1 MSATLWLLGD
11 QLAPGHLAQVP
22 DSEREGLRLL
32 MIESAARARR
42 LDYHPKKLVLLFSA
56 MRHRA
61 EALREEGYEVDY
73 RAADDMFGALQAHR
87 EAYDPDR
94 LLMVEASSYRGR
106 CFQQELNEKLGIP
119 VEILPNHQFLANR
132 FNPMPDVEP
141 GESIRQET
149 FYRAMRR
156 HFKLMMDEDGKPLG
170 GKWNFD
176 KQNRKPLP
184 EEIDPPDPVSF
195 EPDDLTRTMIEAVEE
210 DYQGVGDVSDFS
222 LPVTLEDAQRAADD
236 FFENRLAKF
245 GTYEDAMSQDHA
257 VLYHSKLSLCI
268 NLGLL
273 DPLDLAQRAEAAYRD
288 DRITINNAEGFI
300 RQVVGWREYMFW
312 QYRRLMPD
320 LAAGNT
326 FDAQG
331 PLPAFF
337 WTGETEMNCLK
348 HVLARVLNDG
358 YAHHIERL
366 MVLSNFCTLAGIEP
380 RAVLDWFQSA
390 FIDAYDWVMVPNVIG
405 MGLYADGGQIG
416 TKPYIS
422 SANYINKMSDY
433 CKACRFNHKQ
443 RTGDDAC
450 PFNFMYWGFLL
461 QHEDRL
467 RENSRMARMLYN
479 LKYLDDAEREKVRD
493 AVAGFLDDL

>member
-1 MSATLWLLGD
+1 MAASLWLLGD
-11 QLAPGHLAQVP
+11 QLAPLHLTLVP
-22 DSEREGLRLL
+22 HSARDGLRIL
-32 MIESAARARR
+32 MIESRAQARR

-61 EALREEGYEVDY
+61 EALREEGFEVDY
-73 RAADDMFGALQAHR
+73 RPACDTVGALRAHC
-87 EAYDPDR
+87 ETYDPNR
-94 LLMVEASSYRGR
+94 LLVVESSSYRGR
-106 CFQQELNEKLGIP
+106 RFQVGLSERLGIP
-119 VEILPNHQFLANR
+119 VEILPNHQFLSNR
-132 FNPMPDVEP
+132 FNPLPDVEP
-141 GESIRQET
+141 GESVRQET

-156 HFKLMMDEDGKPLG
+156 HFNLMMDEEVKPLG

-176 KQNRKPLP
+176 KQNRKPFP
-184 EEIDPPDPVSF
+184 EDMEPPDPVSF
-195 EPDDLTRTMIEAVEE
+195 EPDDLTRRMIEEVSEN
-210 DYQGVGDVSDFS
+210 YRGVGDVNDFS
-222 LPVTLEDAQRAADD
+222 LPVTLEDAQRAAED
-236 FFENRLAKF
+236 FLETRLAKF
-245 GTYEDAMSQDHA
+245 GTYEDAMSQDHT

-268 NLGLL
+268 NIGLL
-273 DPLDLAQRAEAAYRD
+273 DPLDLAQRAEVAYRE
-288 DRITINNAEGFI
+288 DRVTINNAEGFI

-326 FDAQG
+326 FEAQG
-331 PLPAFF
+331 PLPDFF

-366 MVLSNFCTLAGIEP
+366 MILSNFCLLSGIEP
-380 RAVLDWFQSA
+380 QAVLDWFQTV

-416 TKPYIS
+416 TKPYIA

-433 CKACRFNHKQ
+433 CQTCRYDHNQ

-450 PFNFMYWGFLL
+450 PFNYLYWGCLL
-461 QHEDRL
+461 QHENQL
-467 RENSRMARMLYN
+467 RENPRMARMLYN
-479 LKYLDDAEREKVRD
+479 LKYLDETEREKVRD
-493 AVAGFLDDL
+493 AVEGFLEKI